1 LTQAFLFCNLVVSFF
16 HLLNTNPMAQEN
28 RISAAIS
35 ASDKEAI
42 LQHLSGIRQ
51 LLAPVLLFNLEAE
64 EKQGLAKM
72 GDKSLA
78 FVEKALDY
86 ATKNSQLVPPYLNLP
101 EALKDFGLTSNL
113 KEFAHE
119 LGTLSQ
125 AVDDTLMVAGSEA
138 YDAAL
143 VFHASVKSASRTD
156 AAGSLAI
163 YEDLVQRFPRGGRR
177 IAAPAP
183 SAPQA

>member
-1 LTQAFLFCNLVVSFF
+1 
-16 HLLNTNPMAQEN
+16 MAQEN
-28 RISAAIS
+28 HISAAIS
-35 ASDKEAI
+35 ATDKEAI

-78 FVEKALDY
+78 FVDKALDY

-101 EALKDFGLTSNL
+101 EALKDFELASNL

-125 AVDDTLMVAGSEA
+125 AVDDTLMLAGSEA

-143 VFHASVKSASRTD
+143 VFHASVKTASRTD
-156 AAGSLAI
+156 AAGSLSI
-163 YEDLVQRFPRGGRR
+163 YEDLLQRFPRGVRR
-177 IAAPAP
+177 TSTAQPATT
-183 SAPQA
+183 QA

>member
-1 LTQAFLFCNLVVSFF
+1 
-16 HLLNTNPMAQEN
+16 MAQEN
-28 RISAAIS
+28 HISAAIS
-35 ASDKEAI
+35 ATDKEAI
-42 LQHLSGIRQ
+42 LQHLNDIRQ
-51 LLAPVLLFNLEAE
+51 LLQPVLLFNLEPE

-86 ATKNSQLVPPYLNLP
+86 ATKNSELVPAYLNLP

-113 KEFAHE
+113 REFAHE

-143 VFHASVKSASRTD
+143 IFHASVKGASRTD
-156 AAGSLAI
+156 AAGSQAI

-177 IAAPAP
+177 ISQPAP